1 MGVGCLL
8 GTPEAAS
15 SGFSWLC
22 LLWRSLPHLFAGRG
36 KREHSRGEGM
46 GNLYFTFSRQSA
58 LVCFMFP
65 LTVLGTPGPEPLLL
79 FIMENS
85 KDYKVER
92 MVQWILI
99 PEPPGSPAI
108 PSRTFL
114 FHLCPPHPLS
124 PDYFKT
130 HTRHFCFMLSS
141 LWASRILSVQRRISG
156 FNFFSGCFPRFLHFP
171 ILSRRSR
178 STRYCHPGP
187 GEGSVVSI
195 SCTLSSSCIWFR
207 IQISGVCLHLLLVH
221 LFPKLPKFDT
231 IIFSFPWTWMVLLLR
246 PKSLYWIFVGFQE

>member
-1 MGVGCLL
+1 MEQRSVTVVWWGWVVCWEPLRQHLQVFLGCVYSGGAFPISLL
-8 GTPEAAS
+8 GE
-15 SGFSWLC
+15 
-22 LLWRSLPHLFAGRG
+22 GRG
-36 KREHSRGEGM
+36 NSLEEREWETCTSP
-46 GNLYFTFSRQSA
+46 SA
-58 LVCFMFP
+58 DRVP
-65 LTVLGTPGPEPLLL
+65 LFVLCSLLTILGTPGPEPLLL

-130 HTRHFCFMLSS
+130 HTGHFCCMLSS

-187 GEGSVVSI
+187 GQDSVVSI

-207 IQISGVCLHLLLVH
+207 IQISGVCPHLLLVH

-231 IIFSFPWTWMVLLLR
+231 IIFSFPELEWFC
-246 PKSLYWIFVGFQE
+246 Y